1 MVTIILTKAFYS
13 AFSLV
18 LSLIRLVL
26 STTQSV
32 FVRNTYVFLY
42 SYTEG
47 YVHIYIYN
55 FTHSY
60 KVVYLIRL
68 HM

>member
-26 STTQSV
+26 STTHII
-32 FVRNTYVFLY
+32 NTYVFIY